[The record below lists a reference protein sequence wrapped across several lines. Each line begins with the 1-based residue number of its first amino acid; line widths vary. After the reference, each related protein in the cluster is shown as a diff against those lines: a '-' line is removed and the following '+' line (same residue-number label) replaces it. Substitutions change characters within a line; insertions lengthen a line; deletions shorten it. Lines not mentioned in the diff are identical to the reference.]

1 MNGRRLP
8 APTEGQPIPAGQ
20 VVWISRP
27 DQAIRQV
34 WTSPTEWHLEFDDP
48 QDKVRLERI
57 EKKMDRLFAGFPDR
71 TGNATLATRF
81 NQASRWYPRLALWL
95 LLGAIALVLR
105 RPRDWGILVTLTL
118 AAMLVVVFNALG
130 LFADPHFVLP
140 VAPAFVL
147 FGRDVSWEPGPPH
160 LRLSASPMEPVADA
174 HVSRV
179 AEMSRFTLR
188 RATCWARLEPSFLV
202 IGAQRCGT
210 TSLNDYLAE
219 HPGILCAT
227 VKEVKYF
234 HRYYEKGACWYR
246 ARFPLVTARNV
257 ERRRTGVTPVV
268 GETTPD
274 YLFDPRAPARVH
286 AFDPRMKLIAILRDP
301 VERAHSH
308 RRVERRRGTE
318 PLSFEDA
325 LDREES
331 ELVGELERLLATSGY
346 VDAPFSTSYVARGR
360 YAEQLERWLELF
372 PREQLLVLLTKN
384 LADDPRR
391 SMARVAATSSV
402 SRSGKR
408 RGTGHEARKGK
419 RR

>member
-1 MNGRRLP
+1 
-8 APTEGQPIPAGQ
+8 
-20 VVWISRP
+20 
-27 DQAIRQV
+27 
-34 WTSPTEWHLEFDDP
+34 
-48 QDKVRLERI
+48 
-57 EKKMDRLFAGFPDR
+57 
-71 TGNATLATRF
+71 
-81 NQASRWYPRLALWL
+81 
-95 LLGAIALVLR
+95 
-105 RPRDWGILVTLTL
+105 
-118 AAMLVVVFNALG
+118 
-130 LFADPHFVLP
+130 
-140 VAPAFVL
+140 
-147 FGRDVSWEPGPPH
+147 
-160 LRLSASPMEPVADA
+160 
-174 HVSRV
+174 
-179 AEMSRFTLR
+179 MSRFALR
-188 RATCWARLEPSFLV
+188 RATCWARLEPTFLV

-227 VKEVKYF
+227 VKEVQYF
-234 HRYYEKGACWYR
+234 HRYYEKGECWYR
-246 ARFPLVTARNV
+246 ARFPLVTARAL

-308 RRVERRRGTE
+308 WRLERRRGTE

-331 ELVGELERLLATSGY
+331 ELVGELECLVATSGY
-346 VDAPFSTSYVARGR
+346 VDAPFSMSYVTRGR

-391 SMARVAATSSV
+391 SMAQVADFLGVPEWQAERYRTRGAQGEEPIPPAT
-402 SRSGKR
+402 RARLARAFAEPNR
-408 RGTGHEARKGK
+408 RLEALLDRELDWTSPAS
-419 RR
+419 